1 MLCPQH
7 QPHALVKDTD
17 SLFTIKEVCKIVLEI
32 GNHFIAIMEIDPD
45 VETVKEKAALSML
58 CSDDDA
64 NF

>member
-1 MLCPQH
+1 ML
-7 QPHALVKDTD
+7 
-17 SLFTIKEVCKIVLEI
+17 EN

-58 CSDDDA
+58 CSDDA